1 MSIKKFIIKYYRV
14 VLANLRSRH
23 WLGTI
28 VRQEVNF
35 GKLIQTLNVLLDL
48 FII

>member
-28 VRQEVNF
+28 VRQEVKIE
-35 GKLIQTLNVLLDL
+35 KLIKTLSVLLDFL
-48 FII
+48 II

>member
-1 MSIKKFIIKYYRV
+1 MNIKKFIIKYYPV

-28 VRQEVNF
+28 VRQEVKI

>member
-1 MSIKKFIIKYYRV
+1 MSIKKFIITYYRV

-28 VRQEVNF
+28 YSAAR
-35 GKLIQTLNVLLDL
+35 GKNRKADPNP
-48 FII
+48 